1 MTSKTLGLRLTLRAH
16 SKASLRLMLKSWHR
30 TIGLIAAVFLLVLT
44 LTGLVLMQTDRIDL
58 DSRFIDND
66 HLLNWYGIRPAPPP
80 LSFKVREHWLA
91 QLGDRLYFDNQLVTQ
106 VDGQLLGAAPLA
118 DEMLVATTNNLLIVT
133 AGGELAE
140 KLGPLDTTPQQIGI
154 DPAGDIIVRTAGGT
168 RRYDPLVGELSATAA
183 AQGVRW
189 SLETALPD
197 ELAEA
202 LARAF
207 RGSGLSLERILL
219 DLHTG
224 RLFGAA
230 GVLIV
235 NTASVFLLV
244 LVISGF
250 VLWLRRPR

>member
-58 DSRFIDND
+58 DSRYIDND

-118 DEMLVATTNNLLIVT
+118 DEMLVATTNNLLILT
-133 AGGELAE
+133 ASGELAE

-189 SLETALPD
+189 SRETVLPD

-224 RLFGAA
+224 RLFGAT

>member
-58 DSRFIDND
+58 DSRYIDND
-66 HLLNWYGIRPAPPP
+66 QLLNWYGIRPAPMP

-91 QLGDRLYFDNQLVTQ
+91 QLGDRLYFDKQLVTQ
-106 VDGQLLGAAPLA
+106 LDGQLLGAAPLA
-118 DEMLVATTNNLLIVT
+118 DEILIATTSELLIVT
-133 AGGELAE
+133 TAGELAE
-140 KLGPLDTTPQQIGI
+140 NLGPLDAEPQQIGI
-154 DPAGDIIVRTAGGT
+154 DPAGDIILRTTAGT
-168 RRYDPLVGELSATAA
+168 RRYDPLSGELAA
-183 AQGVRW
+183 AAPARGVRW
-189 SLETALPD
+189 SLEATLPD
-197 ELAEA
+197 DLAGA

-207 RGSGLSLERILL
+207 RGSGLSLERVLL

-224 RLFGAA
+224 RLFGAT

-235 NTASVFLLV
+235 NTASVLLLV

>member
-30 TIGLIAAVFLLVLT
+30 TIGLVAAVFLLVLT

-58 DSRFIDND
+58 DSRYVDND

-91 QLGDRLYFDNQLVTQ
+91 QIGERLYFSNQLVTQ
-106 VDGQLLGAAPLA
+106 LDGQLLGAVPLA
-118 DEMLVATTNNLLIVT
+118 DEILVATTNNLFIVT
-133 AGGELAE
+133 AAGELAE
-140 KLGPLDTTPQQIGI
+140 KLGPLDEAPQQIGI
-154 DPAGDIIVRTAGGT
+154 DPAGDIIVRTAGGA
-168 RRYDPLVGELSATAA
+168 RRYDPWGGELAA
-183 AQGVRW
+183 VAPAPGVRW

-197 ELAEA
+197 ELAAA
-202 LARAF
+202 LARTF
-207 RGSGLSLERILL
+207 RGSGLSLERVLL

-224 RLFGAA
+224 RLFGAT

-235 NTASVFLLV
+235 NTASVLLLV